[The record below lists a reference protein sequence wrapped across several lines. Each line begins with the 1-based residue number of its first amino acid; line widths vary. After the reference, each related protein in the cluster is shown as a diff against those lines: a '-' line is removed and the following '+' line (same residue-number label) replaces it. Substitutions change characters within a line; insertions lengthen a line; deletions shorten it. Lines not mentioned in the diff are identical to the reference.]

1 MRILYVED
9 ELEKQNPIVRLLSSQ
24 NHEVE
29 LIDNVNSALLYI
41 KTSEPD
47 ILLCDYLLGKGPNGL
62 LVAENTRNLYPATT
76 IIMIS
81 SHLSVDNAVKAMQI
95 GVDDFIQRPIS
106 PNDLLERIWSAFT
119 RHQSRYVPPKPSP
132 AASSRLYLDMHRR
145 LATWDNQPLDLTTIE
160 FSLLSYLASRP
171 GQLVT
176 FSDLWAS
183 SHGDRLDKTD
193 ARVILK
199 PHISKLRAKL
209 KNCGASD
216 NAIQN
221 VRGQGYIWS
230 PG

>member
-9 ELEKQNPIVRLLSSQ
+9 DIEEQAPIARLLRSQ
-24 NHEVE
+24 NHEVV
-29 LIDNVNSALLYI
+29 LIDNVFEAIAYV

-47 ILLCDYLLGKGPNGL
+47 ILLCDYLLGKGPDGL
-62 LVAENTRNLYPATT
+62 FVAENTRNLYPATT
-76 IIMIS
+76 IVMIS
-81 SHLSVDNAVKAMQI
+81 SHLNVDKAVKAMQI
-95 GVDDFIQRPIS
+95 GADDFLERPIG
-106 PNDLLERIWSAFT
+106 PADILDRIWKAFT
-119 RHQSRYVPPKPSP
+119 RHQSRYGVPKPSQ
-132 AASSRLYLDMHRR
+132 AASGLLYLEAQRR

-183 SHGDRLDKTD
+183 SHGDRLDKND

-199 PHISKLRAKL
+199 PHISKLRIKL
-209 KNCGASD
+209 KNRGASD
-216 NAIQN
+216 TAIQN
-221 VRGQGYIWS
+221 VRGEGYIWS